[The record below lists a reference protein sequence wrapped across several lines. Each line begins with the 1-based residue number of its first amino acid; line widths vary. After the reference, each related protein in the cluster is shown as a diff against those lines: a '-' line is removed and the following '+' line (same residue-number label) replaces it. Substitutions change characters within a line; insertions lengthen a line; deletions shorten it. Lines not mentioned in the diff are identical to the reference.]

1 LNRETICWRGA
12 SDVKI
17 PLANHSIGGEPAR
30 ASQDLRA
37 AEDGL
42 NLHMVFSFTA
52 EDVLLALRE
61 RRGKPELLHAER
73 EDHVLPG
80 FLRNP

>member
-1 LNRETICWRGA
+1 
-12 SDVKI
+12 
-17 PLANHSIGGEPAR
+17 
-30 ASQDLRA
+30 
-37 AEDGL
+37 
-42 NLHMVFSFTA
+42 MVFSFTA